1 MAGRIPV
8 AWFQRLDRATLVERF
23 RSLNTRDQDLL
34 YAQRSAWLAELRRHG
49 LLGTT
54 VGVAGGALVV
64 ARILTLVGVA
74 LVLVGWF
81 AWRRAQVGRV
91 EVEAAYSAFMGEI
104 RDLRSAFGA
113 AAPGP
118 RSEGDRLPRAAPAP
132 PPPVD
137 SNPQPRP

>member
-1 MAGRIPV
+1 VAGRVPV
-8 AWFQRLDRATLVERF
+8 TPFKRLDRVALIDAF
-23 RSLNTRDQDLL
+23 RSLQTRDQDVL

-91 EVEAAYSAFMGEI
+91 EVEAAYSAFMSEI

-132 PPPVD
+132 PPQVG